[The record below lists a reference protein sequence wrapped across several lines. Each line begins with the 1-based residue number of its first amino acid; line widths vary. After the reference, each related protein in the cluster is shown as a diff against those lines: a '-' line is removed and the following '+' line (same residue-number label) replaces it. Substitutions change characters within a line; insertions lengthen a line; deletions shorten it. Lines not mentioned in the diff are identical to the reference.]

1 MYKTIVIPIELS
13 NRDKAADMVAIAKR
27 LGGEEAKL
35 IFVTV
40 FEEAPAYVVA
50 QLPEGIIE
58 RSREE
63 ARGELKALTE
73 KLGVAAEIEVRV
85 GHAATSILAVAEE
98 KQADVIVIASHRP
111 GLQDYLLGST
121 AARVVRHATCPV
133 FIDR

>member
-1 MYKTIVIPIELS
+1 MYKTILIPVELGQKE
-13 NRDKAADMVAIAKR
+13 KAAGMVAIARR

-40 FEEAPAYVVA
+40 VEEVPAYVLA

-58 RSREE
+58 ESRNE
-63 ARGELKALTE
+63 ARSTLAALAKE
-73 KLGVAAEIEVRV
+73 LGVAAEIEVRV
-85 GHAATSILAVAEE
+85 GHAPSGILAVADE
-98 KQADVIVIASHRP
+98 KGADVIIVASHRP